1 MIAQGAEVTG
11 LSWMRGTE
19 EPIRGSATANAIRW
33 EESALANPDRLVTD
47 MAILGFPA
55 HEIQSAFE
63 LATDAKAE
71 VDKAVSEIERRREK
85 SHLAAGI
92 AAPARQ
98 AVLLVAGDA
107 LSQSILR
114 RSVKARERHIY
125 NSARKS
131 AINRLS
137 DWMRHRTI
145 RVEERAR
152 VNLKVPLFVISAARV
167 PGCATSFTMDRTKV
181 QDLGWSITI
190 LGTGLGADGTV
201 SASASAT
208 FRAAAGET
216 KVVFLPI
223 EIAVER
229 VSLLDRGK
237 PVSQGPRIDVS
248 GLNKQAGNPGL
259 LLLPENAM
267 PPIGIRH
274 HRYELAGDRSGAI
287 ASFEYVYTQAT
298 SIPMKVGVKTY
309 GVDLGLNFQT
319 TLNRNVKLT
328 YDLCGGHDY
337 DLYQTAEGDGVL
349 WSTSPSAVV

>member
-114 RSVKARERHIY
+114 RSVR
-125 NSARKS
+125 
-131 AINRLS
+131 
-137 DWMRHRTI
+137 
-145 RVEERAR
+145 
-152 VNLKVPLFVISAARV
+152 
-167 PGCATSFTMDRTKV
+167 
-181 QDLGWSITI
+181 
-190 LGTGLGADGTV
+190 
-201 SASASAT
+201 
-208 FRAAAGET
+208 
-216 KVVFLPI
+216 
-223 EIAVER
+223 
-229 VSLLDRGK
+229 
-237 PVSQGPRIDVS
+237 
-248 GLNKQAGNPGL
+248 
-259 LLLPENAM
+259 
-267 PPIGIRH
+267 
-274 HRYELAGDRSGAI
+274 
-287 ASFEYVYTQAT
+287 
-298 SIPMKVGVKTY
+298 
-309 GVDLGLNFQT
+309 
-319 TLNRNVKLT
+319 
-328 YDLCGGHDY
+328 
-337 DLYQTAEGDGVL
+337 
-349 WSTSPSAVV
+349 